1 MPPQPPYIH
10 PQALVDSG
18 VDVGSETRIWAFAHL
33 CTGAVVGADCNI
45 CDHTFVEGN
54 VKIGDRVTVKCG
66 VYLWDGVVIE
76 DDVFIGPC
84 VAFTN
89 DLRPRSKQ
97 YPVRFAGTILK
108 QGCSLGA
115 NSTILPVT
123 IGRWSMIAAGSVVTR
138 DVPNYALVK
147 GAPARVCGWVCRCGD
162 RLSFDVTDLATCKCG
177 RRLQIQDGREVE
189 ETTRGHYGL

>member
-1 MPPQPPYIH
+1 MPLQPPYIH

-18 VDVGSETRIWAFAHL
+18 VEVGSGTRIWAFAHL
-33 CTGAVVGADCNI
+33 CSGAVIGAECNI
-45 CDHTFVEGN
+45 CDHTFVEGK
-54 VKIGDRVTVKCG
+54 VRLGDRVTVKCG
-66 VYLWDGVVIE
+66 VYLWDGVVVE

-89 DLRPRSKQ
+89 DLQPRSKH
-97 YPVRFAGTILK
+97 YPVRFAETILK

-123 IGRWSMIAAGSVVTR
+123 IGRWAMVAAGSVVTR

-147 GAPARVCGWVCRCGD
+147 GAPAKVCGWVCRCGEK
-162 RLSFDVTDLATCKCG
+162 LIFGITNLASCKCG
-177 RRLQIQDGREVE
+177 LGFQIKNGWEVE
-189 ETTRGHYGL
+189 ETTNAHYGL

>member
-18 VDVGSETRIWAFAHL
+18 VEVGSGTRIWAFAHL
-33 CTGAVVGADCNI
+33 CSGAILGADCNI
-45 CDHTFVEGN
+45 CDHTFVEVN
-54 VKIGDRVTVKCG
+54 VRLGDRVTVKCG
-66 VYLWDGVVIE
+66 VYLWDGVVVE

-89 DLRPRSKQ
+89 DLQPRSKQ
-97 YPVRFAGTILK
+97 YPVVFAATVLK

-123 IGRWSMIAAGSVVTR
+123 IGRWSMVGAGSVVTR

-147 GAPARVCGWVCRCGD
+147 GAPARVCGWVCRCGEK
-162 RLSFDVTDLATCKCG
+162 LVFDKTSLTSCKCN
-177 RRLQIQDGREVE
+177 RRYQIDDGGKME
-189 ETTRGHYGL
+189 EIVYGHQ